1 MSHRQYSMQ
10 STDIEKL
17 DANLLS
23 ISHSKDEGD
32 WQSVFHS
39 HPFTELFYVVK
50 GEGNFLFYSETHYIK
65 TGDLVIIPPH
75 IEHTE
80 QSIKGIPL
88 EYYVISVDGIAFQK
102 EGEQT
107 CVQVFCNFSDKA
119 LMATVFS
126 QIFFEMTH
134 PSYGSD
140 MICQNLFE
148 ILLLWII
155 RYHHVNPV
163 PISSTYMTKECA
175 QIKDY
180 LDSNYADHITLD
192 TLTELTHMN
201 KYYMAHSFSRYTGQS
216 PIQYLNNRRMEAACT
231 LLTDTDYSISSIS
244 SSVGFSSQSY
254 FAQAFRKKY
263 GITPVRYRQL
273 HAGENEPDPSKAVL

>member
-1 MSHRQYSMQ
+1 
-10 STDIEKL
+10 
-17 DANLLS
+17 
-23 ISHSKDEGD
+23 
-32 WQSVFHS
+32 
-39 HPFTELFYVVK
+39 
-50 GEGNFLFYSETHYIK
+50 
-65 TGDLVIIPPH
+65 
-75 IEHTE
+75 
-80 QSIKGIPL
+80 
-88 EYYVISVDGIAFQK
+88 
-102 EGEQT
+102 
-107 CVQVFCNFSDKA
+107 
-119 LMATVFS
+119 
-126 QIFFEMTH
+126 
-134 PSYGSD
+134 
-140 MICQNLFE
+140 
-148 ILLLWII
+148 
-155 RYHHVNPV
+155 
-163 PISSTYMTKECA
+163 MTKECA

-273 HAGENEPDPSKAVL
+273 NSGENEPDPSKAAL

>member
-1 MSHRQYSMQ
+1 
-10 STDIEKL
+10 
-17 DANLLS
+17 
-23 ISHSKDEGD
+23 
-32 WQSVFHS
+32 
-39 HPFTELFYVVK
+39 
-50 GEGNFLFYSETHYIK
+50 
-65 TGDLVIIPPH
+65 
-75 IEHTE
+75 
-80 QSIKGIPL
+80 
-88 EYYVISVDGIAFQK
+88 
-102 EGEQT
+102 
-107 CVQVFCNFSDKA
+107 
-119 LMATVFS
+119 
-126 QIFFEMTH
+126 
-134 PSYGSD
+134 

-231 LLTDTDYSISSIS
+231 LLKDTDYSISSIS

-254 FAQAFRKKY
+254 FALAFRKKY

-273 HAGENEPDPSKAVL
+273 NSGENEPDPSKAVL